1 MEDMRGADLN
11 AEGKTNTLMIRTP
24 EGVVFSML
32 LAGPVTRSLAWAVD
46 LACIT
51 AAMSIIG
58 SVVSALGIVSMD
70 FAGALSMVL
79 YFLLSVGYGITT
91 EWLWR
96 GQTVGKRLL
105 QLRVV
110 DVQGL
115 KLQFSQVVIR
125 NLLRFLDS
133 LPAFYLVGGT
143 SCLLSSKSQRLGDI
157 AANTVVIRTSE
168 YADPDVDQ
176 VIAGKF
182 NSLRGYPHLCARLRQ
197 QVSPAEAGVALQSLL
212 RRNELDPEARIS
224 LFKEVA
230 DHFRQ
235 VVEFPEDATYGI
247 TDEQYIRN
255 VVDILFRK

>member
-11 AEGKTNTLMIRTP
+11 AKGKTNTLMIRTP
-24 EGVVFSML
+24 EGVIFSML
-32 LAGPVTRSLAWAVD
+32 LASPVTRSLAWAVD
-46 LACIT
+46 LACVT
-51 AAMSIIG
+51 AVMSIIG

-70 FAGALSMVL
+70 VAGALSMVL

-125 NLLRFLDS
+125 NLLRFFDS
-133 LPAFYLVGGT
+133 LPAFYFVGGT

-157 AANTVVIRTSE
+157 AANTVVIRTPE
-168 YADPDVDQ
+168 LADPDVDQ
-176 VIAGKF
+176 LIAGKF

-212 RRNELDPEARIS
+212 RRNELDPAARIS

-247 TDEQYIRN
+247 TDEQYIRD

>member
-1 MEDMRGADLN
+1 MNIKE
-11 AEGKTNTLMIRTP
+11 KTNTLILRTP

-32 LAGPVTRSLAWAVD
+32 LAGPVTRSLAWAID

-51 AAMSIIG
+51 AVISIIG
-58 SVVSALGIVSMD
+58 SFISALGIVSMD

-79 YFLLSVGYGITT
+79 YFMISIGYSITT

-105 QLRVV
+105 RLRVV

-115 KLQFSQVVIR
+115 KLQFNQVVIR
-125 NLLRFLDS
+125 NLLRFFDS
-133 LPAFYLVGGT
+133 LPAFYFVGGA
-143 SCLLSSKSQRLGDI
+143 SCLFSSKSQRLGDI
-157 AANTVVIRTSE
+157 AANTVVILTPQR
-168 YADPDVDQ
+168 ADPDVDQ
-176 VIAGKF
+176 LIVGKF
-182 NSLRGYPHLCARLRQ
+182 NSLQNYPHLSARLRQ
-197 QVSPAEAGVALQSLL
+197 QVSPAEAGIALQSLL
-212 RRNELDPEARIS
+212 RRNELDPNARIS

-255 VVDILFRK
+255 VVDILFRDTR